1 MSSKKKDTA
10 RRKTTGRKKTTGG
23 KKTLSY
29 DLHNHVIPPSVV
41 DAIIRNPESF
51 GTRIEVKNGKR
62 YFDSHGRMTE
72 LLPAFCDVEAKI
84 DWMDRVKLDVAAI
97 SVGPPIYFYWLKP
110 EHGLEAARLAN
121 DGIAQ
126 MVDEYPDR
134 LRGMA
139 HLPMQDPDAAITELE
154 RAVKEHKF
162 KAVELGTSIE
172 GTPLADMKF
181 RKVLKTIEQLGL
193 FIFTHPYQCLAQ
205 GGMDGYYLR
214 NFIGFPLDTTIMV
227 AHLMFSGAL
236 DDLKK
241 LRILLAHGGGYVPYQ
256 IGRFAHGH
264 EVRPEPKVNNPSP
277 PAKLFK
283 RFYFDCLTHE
293 PRSARHLIT
302 MAGADH
308 VCIGTDHPFDMGPKG
323 PAMQVGQVDAIPGI
337 TAEERGWICMKTAK
351 KLLGER

>member
-1 MSSKKKDTA
+1 MA
-10 RRKTTGRKKTTGG
+10 RSRKAGAARKAAGARKVRT
-23 KKTLSY
+23 Y
-29 DLHNHVIPPSVV
+29 DLHNHVIPPAVV
-41 DAIIRNPESF
+41 DAIIRNPENF
-51 GTRIEVKNGKR
+51 GTRIEVKDGKR

-84 DWMDRVKLDVAAI
+84 AWMDRARMDVAVI
-97 SVGPPIYFYWLKP
+97 SVGPPIYFYWIKP

-121 DGIAQ
+121 DGIAR
-126 MVDEYPDR
+126 MVAQYPDR

-154 RAVKEHKF
+154 RAVKEHEF

-193 FIFTHPYQCLAQ
+193 FVFTHPYQCLAQ
-205 GGMDGYYLR
+205 GGMDSYYLR
-214 NFIGFPLDTTIMV
+214 NFIGFPLDTTLML

-241 LRILLAHGGGYVPYQ
+241 LRILCAHGGGFMPYQ

-264 EVRPEPKVNNPSP
+264 DVRPEPKVNKPTP

-283 RFYFDCLTHE
+283 RLYFDCLTHE
-293 PRSARHLIT
+293 PRSTRHLIT

-308 VCIGTDHPFDMGPKG
+308 VCIGTDHPFDMAPKG
-323 PAMQVGQVDAIPGI
+323 MDRQVGQVDAIPGI
-337 TAEERGWICMKTAK
+337 TAAEREWICMKTAK
-351 KLLGER
+351 SLLRER